1 MMTLPL
7 VMCDLDGT
15 LLNSN
20 ALYFE
25 GVPAVVDKFL
35 GLKVA
40 PDELRPLWGQF
51 ARHFFAHFAARA
63 AAPEAIVDA
72 MYAEFERYYN
82 RAHNRLS
89 RVYDG
94 VPEAIDHLRAA
105 GFTVGVV
112 TTRPTSRS
120 QPVLELPLARQLD
133 FIVWGDQ
140 VPRPKPAPDGLDYA
154 VAAFGR
160 PEAGGVYVGDNAND
174 ITAAR
179 RCRYPVR
186 SAAALWDAMNRE
198 ALMAAAPDAAFD
210 RFADFADWVIEGKT
224 ESPKG
229 KNSK

>member
-1 MMTLPL
+1 MTLPL

-25 GVPAVVDKFL
+25 GVPAVVEQFL

-40 PDELRPLWGQF
+40 PEELRPFWGQL
-51 ARHFFAHFAARA
+51 ARNFFVHFATRA
-63 AAPEAIVDA
+63 GASAATVDV
-72 MYAEFERYYN
+72 MYAAFERYYN
-82 RAHNRLS
+82 REHNRLS
-89 RVYDG
+89 IVYDG
-94 VPEAIDHLRAA
+94 VPEAIDRLRAA

-120 QPVLELPLARQLD
+120 RPVLALPLARQLD

-140 VPRPKPAPDGLDYA
+140 VARPKPAPDGLDYA
-154 VAAFGR
+154 MATFGR

-179 RCRYPVR
+179 RSRYPIR
-186 SAAALWDAMNRE
+186 AAAALWDAMNRE
-198 ALMAAAPDAAFD
+198 ALLAAAADAVFD
-210 RFADFADWVIEGKT
+210 NFADFADWVIREKA
-224 ESPKG
+224 ENPKG
-229 KNSK
+229 TNPK